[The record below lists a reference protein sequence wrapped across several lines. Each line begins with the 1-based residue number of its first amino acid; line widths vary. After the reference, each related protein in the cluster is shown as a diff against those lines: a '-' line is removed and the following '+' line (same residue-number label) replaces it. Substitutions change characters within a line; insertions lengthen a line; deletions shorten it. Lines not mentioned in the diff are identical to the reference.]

1 VKATA
6 DSAITPPSATGSAPP
21 ERGRQ
26 RRSGTPQAPGGSRE
40 ARLRAAA
47 VLDVFAGVSTPAAA
61 ASALG
66 VSLPRYYTFETRLM
80 EALVAACENR
90 GRGPGRSA
98 EREIERL
105 QGEVERLK
113 QECARKQA
121 LVRAVHRTMGLPLAD
136 ASRHPPKG
144 KRRPR
149 RPTVRALKAAGALR
163 TAAESQPAADP
174 TA

>member
-1 VKATA
+1 MKTT
-6 DSAITPPSATGSAPP
+6 DSAAAQPGTPGTTASGRS
-21 ERGRQ
+21 RQ
-26 RRSGTPQAPGGSRE
+26 RRSGTPPVPGGSRE

-61 ASALG
+61 AGALG

-80 EALVAACENR
+80 EALVAACENK

-105 QGEVERLK
+105 QREVERLK

-136 ASRHPPKG
+136 PPRHPPKG

-163 TAAESQPAADP
+163 TAAESQPAAEP